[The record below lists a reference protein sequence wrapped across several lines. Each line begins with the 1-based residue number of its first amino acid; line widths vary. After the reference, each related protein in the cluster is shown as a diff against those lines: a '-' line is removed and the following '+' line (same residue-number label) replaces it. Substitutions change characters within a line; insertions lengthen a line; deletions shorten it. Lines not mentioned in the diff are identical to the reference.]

1 MFLIKSYFVT
11 AFFTKNPSIE
21 LQRDELKNSDMNL
34 QTPDGIVSNFLRGC
48 WVVGEI
54 VWKVKVEEKKRISLK

>member
-1 MFLIKSYFVT
+1 MILIKSYFVT

-34 QTPDGIVSNFLRGC
+34 QTPDGIVWNFLRGC
-48 WVVGEI
+48 WVVG
-54 VWKVKVEEKKRISLK
+54 K